1 MKLLMLTGA
10 FLGFGIGVG
19 FSWAQRSAWPD
30 VLWRAGVAAYLGG
43 LLLRWWG
50 RLWMKGLREVCE
62 ARMAEAARA
71 KTIPNPAKS

>member
-10 FLGFGIGVG
+10 FLGFVIGAG
-19 FSWAQRSAWPD
+19 FSWAETSAWPD
-30 VLWRAGVAAYLGG
+30 VLWRAGVAAYVGG

-62 ARMAEAARA
+62 ARIADAARA
-71 KTIPNPAKS
+71 KATPTPTK